1 MSFTCRSAI
10 LLVNLPNKLTYI
22 ICNNSRMGFRKII
35 TIILV
40 LLLTSGMANCI
51 YAQTNDS
58 IAKKKMRQLFVRA
71 YNNRRNAS
79 CLPLADSL
87 YQMAIAAHN
96 RQAEVDALNVR
107 FIYEFFQPNNIANV
121 EKQMKPLLAKAE
133 EYGMTNIYYQTMT
146 NKALYH
152 LREHRYLD
160 AIAFIDKEI
169 EHARKH
175 FFFVLRSLIRTSD
188 ALRRRSLRSVI
199 KEKSSFFFVLRSLI
213 RTFVGRMKQAMI
225 FAAGLGTRLKPLTD
239 TMPKALVPVNGVPL
253 LDLIIRRL
261 MAQGYE
267 RFVVNVHHFAQMI
280 IDHVAQQDYAPL
292 VRISDESDMLLD
304 TGGGLKKAATC
315 FDDEQSP
322 ILIHNVDI
330 LDNVCYDWFARQ
342 HNDEDDA
349 VLLVSERK
357 TKRYLLFDNAMRL
370 MGWKNIETGEIKSPY
385 EYIRRTGLSQ
395 HGEPLNMYAFSGI
408 HSFSPRLFRLMERFP
423 DKFSI
428 IDFYLSICHR
438 AHIYGCVKSDLKV
451 LDVGKLNALDEAE
464 KFLNNNK

>member
-1 MSFTCRSAI
+1 
-10 LLVNLPNKLTYI
+10 
-22 ICNNSRMGFRKII
+22 
-35 TIILV
+35 
-40 LLLTSGMANCI
+40 
-51 YAQTNDS
+51 
-58 IAKKKMRQLFVRA
+58 MRQLFVRA

-133 EYGMTNIYYQTMT
+133 EYGMTNIYYQTIT

>member
-1 MSFTCRSAI
+1 MC
-10 LLVNLPNKLTYI
+10 P
-22 ICNNSRMGFRKII
+22 
-35 TIILV
+35 
-40 LLLTSGMANCI
+40 
-51 YAQTNDS
+51 TNDS

-133 EYGMTNIYYQTMT
+133 EYGMTNIYYQTIT